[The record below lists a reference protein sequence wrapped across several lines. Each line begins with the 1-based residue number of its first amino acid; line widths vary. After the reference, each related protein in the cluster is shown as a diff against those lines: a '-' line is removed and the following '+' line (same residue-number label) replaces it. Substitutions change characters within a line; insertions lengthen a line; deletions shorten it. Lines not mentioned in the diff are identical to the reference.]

1 MRVEWVPGHLQLHR
15 GGSAAE
21 CSDCGSVLS
30 AVADQLKSLLRCLP
44 KGLEDRAGGVRGSSG
59 TSQGRRQAPGTPLA
73 CPASCPSASQLFPL
87 SLLWSK
93 VSRRPKEWAT
103 ILLSSGDHCLGATLA
118 AQGLPL
124 DVWARLHGCQRI
136 SGAEPAA
143 GGGVGLSG
151 RAPPSA
157 PKGRG
162 LLRCPSLSPVLGLG
176 DKCGC
181 LPSYFYCCLW
191 LTGSGT
197 CPVGRVRALPWP
209 WLREASMQLHPRG
222 TKMGEAQNQPRCRYH
237 VTESRFK

>member
-1 MRVEWVPGHLQLHR
+1 MRVEWVPGRPQPHR

-73 CPASCPSASQLFPL
+73 CPASCPSASQLFPV

-136 SGAEPAA
+136 SRAEPAA

-176 DKCGC
+176 EVWM
-181 LPSYFYCCLW
+181 PSQLLLLLSLAHWVRDVSRGPCPGPALA
-191 LTGSGT
+191 LAAGSQHAAPPTGNQDGGGSES
-197 CPVGRVRALPWP
+197 AQMSLS
-209 WLREASMQLHPRG
+209 REG
-222 TKMGEAQNQPRCRYH
+222 
-237 VTESRFK
+237 VTL